1 MIKTFS
7 AAAMFAAAVASAS
20 AQPLPAP
27 PTEKYTAETGAA
39 CDNQTLQI
47 YFQDGQSD
55 LNVASQKLLKAAQ
68 SELTGCILGP
78 VSLQVNASD
87 AASLDAA
94 ETLAEARVKTV
105 ANALDTYDLSG
116 TRLNTNFETSDASA
130 RIPGPMTRKVE
141 VRLSAW
147 APHVG

>member
-1 MIKTFS
+1 MIKTFT
-7 AAAMFAAAVASAS
+7 AAAMFTAAVASAS

-27 PTEKYTAETGAA
+27 PTEKYTAETEAA
-39 CDNQTLQI
+39 CDSQTLQI

-55 LNVASQKLLKAAQ
+55 LNVASQALLQAAQ

-87 AASLDAA
+87 ASSTDTAV
-94 ETLAEARVKTV
+94 TLAEARVETV

-116 TRLNTNFETSDASA
+116 TRLNTKFEAADASA
-130 RIPGPMTRKVE
+130 SFPGPMTRKVE